1 MIGWLK
7 ERIKWWIAGEE
18 MAELNRWRFQHNYYR
33 LCLYD
38 IELVRDT
45 LESLKARVDMKSV
58 NCCLPPFGDGPFGVD
73 GIRARWDESR
83 CKGVKVTPPNPDGN
97 RPQ

>member
-1 MIGWLK
+1 MIDWLK
-7 ERIKWWIAGEE
+7 ERLKWWIAGKE

-38 IELVRDT
+38 VELVRDT

-83 CKGVKVTPPNPDGN
+83 SKVVTVTVPNPDGN
-97 RPQ
+97 LPQ